1 MYKSGLTE
9 AVCKLLPYN
18 AQRFEHI
25 RLYFCMLSCT
35 DKVMFCS
42 CHLKVLAFFIEK
54 SDALNACSL
63 SSQSNV
69 IELKIEMLRC
79 GRDFEALY

>member
-1 MYKSGLTE
+1 MYLPMYNVYKYLYCNLQCNMYKSGLTE

-25 RLYFCMLSCT
+25 RLYFCMLSST

-42 CHLKVLAFFIEK
+42 CHLKVLAIFVEK
-54 SDALNACSL
+54 IDDLNACSL
-63 SSQSNV
+63 SS
-69 IELKIEMLRC
+69 
-79 GRDFEALY
+79 